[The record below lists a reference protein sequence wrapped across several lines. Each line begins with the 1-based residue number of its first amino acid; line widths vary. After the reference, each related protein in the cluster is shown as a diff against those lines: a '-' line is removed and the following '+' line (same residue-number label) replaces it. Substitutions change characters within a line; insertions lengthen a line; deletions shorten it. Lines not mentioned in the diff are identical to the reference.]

1 MKGAFVVSWN
11 ITMLQ
16 RKKKKQEQYFSL
28 MIINH

>member
-11 ITMLQ
+11 ITVLQ
-16 RKKKKQEQYFSL
+16 SKKKQEQFFSL